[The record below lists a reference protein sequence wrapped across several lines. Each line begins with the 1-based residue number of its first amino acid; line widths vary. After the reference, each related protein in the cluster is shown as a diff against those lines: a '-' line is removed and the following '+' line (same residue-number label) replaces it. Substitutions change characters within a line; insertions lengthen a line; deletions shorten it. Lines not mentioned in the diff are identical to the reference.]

1 MTLEKLLSELHF
13 DPTTQTGVVE
23 RIQKD
28 RAAVSRIAETAYR
41 GSSDSFPLCAEDP
54 LTRLAVVTV
63 LLIRKYDAY
72 RAIGVSER
80 IIFDTF
86 QDVPLRADL
95 YRRQHGRIGLSE
107 DDVIWF
113 RHLMNICI
121 FQIGVLQFQK
131 FEMIYLD
138 EATIG
143 EAYMKFSVQQKQVLP
158 NGTPVINCHIQKN
171 ADLRPSM
178 VKHSFEEAKRFFTET
193 SPSVE
198 YQAFLCYSWL
208 LYPPML
214 QMLSPT
220 SNIRQFAEHF
230 TIIGACADSE
240 QAMENLFPA
249 IPPGTDHNPT
259 SLQKLAKAHP
269 ERFGFGCGIRL
280 I

>member
-143 EAYMKFSVQQKQVLP
+143 EAYMKFSVQQQTPTLP
-158 NGTPVINCHIQKN
+158 SNAIRRSTPIIN
-171 ADLRPSM
+171 
-178 VKHSFEEAKRFFTET
+178 TED
-193 SPSVE
+193 
-198 YQAFLCYSWL
+198 Q
-208 LYPPML
+208 
-214 QMLSPT
+214 
-220 SNIRQFAEHF
+220 R
-230 TIIGACADSE
+230 
-240 QAMENLFPA
+240 
-249 IPPGTDHNPT
+249 
-259 SLQKLAKAHP
+259 QKLAKRVLP
-269 ERFGFGCGIRL
+269 YRGGFAPCTSSKQTCSKTWIMQEGFLAVR
-280 I
+280 